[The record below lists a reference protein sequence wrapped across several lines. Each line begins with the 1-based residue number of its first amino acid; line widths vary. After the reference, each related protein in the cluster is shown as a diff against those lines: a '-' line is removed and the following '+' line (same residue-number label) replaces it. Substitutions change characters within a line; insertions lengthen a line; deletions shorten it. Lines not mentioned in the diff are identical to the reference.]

1 MLIKR
6 FLPVLLSLLAA
17 LCLAACASGED
28 AQPAQ
33 SPAAPAE
40 KAAQANIIIS
50 EFMEKNRCT
59 IPDEDG
65 DFSDYIE
72 LYNADSKAVSLEGW
86 TLSDSADKEGWAFPA
101 VEIAPGEY
109 LLVFASGKE
118 KAADAL
124 HADFALSGDETIYLR
139 DENGALVFEAPCR
152 DCGGDEAMVYSDG
165 TWAKSLWAS
174 PGFENSEA
182 GYVLHQQRLSPAGKL
197 VINEVMTF
205 DKGLVNCD
213 WVEIK
218 NISDAPVEM
227 SEYWLS
233 DDDDNYALYNLP
245 AGKLNPGQHYT
256 LPVDDD
262 ITGFA
267 LGSDSEQLFLSHSD
281 GSLADFCHLHSI
293 PLGCSMGKQD
303 GRAGFFYMEN
313 PSPDEKNNEGFPLIS
328 TKPESATPDGVYENV
343 SSLSVKLYGEGPI
356 YYTVDGSVPSAEST
370 FYTGPIEL
378 DKTTVIRAVC
388 YEQDKLRS
396 EPLTL
401 SYIINEGHSLPVMSL
416 VTDRPRSFWQMYN
429 GRQKGI
435 EEPGVLSFYRDG
447 EQFTLGCGISLNGE
461 TSLVMPKK
469 NMSLRFRDVYGGDM
483 LDFDIYGGGVT
494 EFRNILLR
502 SGQDFDYAIIR
513 NELCQ
518 NICAMVEDT
527 SLINQRSL
535 WGILYINGE
544 YSGLYT
550 LKEKANEQLYASIA
564 GISRESVELEEAP
577 IFYGSA
583 FYNEVVNFVM
593 LSDMSIDENYER
605 FCSMVDVDG
614 YIDWLIL
621 EGFCGNTDMT
631 HGNLRYVRSWEDG
644 GKWKF
649 MFYDLDATFG
659 TAGCTYANA
668 LSEYAYTHST
678 VGAVAYPLM
687 KNPEFKDKF
696 LSRAAELYETVLTN
710 ETVLEEI
717 DRLAAEIRPEVER
730 DYARFTLSAADWEYD
745 LQTLRDNIIS
755 RNWRQHCIDELCRIF
770 KLEGEERAHYFGA
783 IDGK

>member
-1 MLIKR
+1 MILKR
-6 FLPVLLSLLAA
+6 FLSVLLSLLAA
-17 LCLAACASGED
+17 LCLAACASGAD
-28 AQPAQ
+28 AQPIQ
-33 SPAAPAE
+33 SPVHPAE
-40 KAAQANIIIS
+40 TAAQANIIIS

-59 IPDEDG
+59 LPDEDG

-86 TLSDSADKEGWAFPA
+86 TLSDSPDKEGWTFPP
-101 VEIAPGEY
+101 VEVKPGEY
-109 LLVFASGKE
+109 LLVFASNKE
-118 KAADAL
+118 KDAAL
-124 HADFALSGDETIYLR
+124 HADFALSGDEAIYLR
-139 DENGALVFEAPCR
+139 DANGTDVFEVSCAGCS
-152 DCGGDEAMVYSDG
+152 GDEAMVYSDG
-165 TWAKSLWAS
+165 IWAKTLWAS

-182 GYVLHQQRLSPAGKL
+182 GYVQHQQRLLPAGPV
-197 VINEVMTF
+197 VINEAMSF
-205 DKGLVNCD
+205 DSSVLNCD

-218 NISDAPVEM
+218 NISDMPVEM

-233 DDDDNYALYNLP
+233 DDEDNYALYNLP
-245 AGKLNPGQHYT
+245 AGKLNPGQCYT
-256 LPVDDD
+256 LLVDDEL
-262 ITGFA
+262 TSFA
-267 LGSDSEQLFLSHSD
+267 LGSDSEQLFLS
-281 GSLADFCHLHSI
+281 GSTGLADFCHLHSI
-293 PLGCSMGKQD
+293 PLGCSMGRQD
-303 GRAGFFYMEN
+303 GKAGFFYMES
-313 PSPDEKNNEGFPLIS
+313 PSPDGKNNEGFPLIS
-328 TKPESATPDGVYENV
+328 AKPESATADGVYENV
-343 SSLSVKLYGEGPI
+343 GTVSVKLYGDGPI
-356 YYTVDGSVPSAEST
+356 YYTVDGSVPTAEST

-378 DKTTVIRAVC
+378 EKTTVIRAVC
-388 YEQDKLRS
+388 IEDGKLQS

-416 VTDRPRSFWQMYN
+416 VTDDPTSFWQMYN
-429 GRQKGI
+429 GRKKGI

-469 NMSLRFRDVYGGDM
+469 NMSLRFRDVYGSEM
-483 LDFDIYGGGVT
+483 LSFDIYGGGVT

-527 SLINQRSL
+527 SLINQRSI

-564 GISRESVELEEAP
+564 GINRESVELEEAP

-583 FYNEVVNFVM
+583 FYNEVVSFVM
-593 LSDMSIDENYER
+593 LSDMSIEENYTR
-605 FCSMVDVDG
+605 FCDMVDVDG
-614 YIDWLIL
+614 YIDWLII

-668 LSEYAYTHST
+668 LSEYAYTNNSI
-678 VGAVAYPLM
+678 GAVAYPLM
-687 KNPEFKDKF
+687 KNEEFRDKF
-696 LSRAAELYETVLTN
+696 LSRAAELFETVLTN
-710 ETVLEEI
+710 ETALNEI
-717 DRLAAEIRPEVER
+717 DRLSAEIRPEVER
-730 DYARFTLSAADWEYD
+730 DYARFTLTAADWEHD
-745 LQTLRDNIIS
+745 LETLRDNIIS
-755 RNWRQHCIDELCRIF
+755 RNWRQHCIDELCRLF
-770 KLEGEERAHYFGA
+770 ELEGADRAHYFGE